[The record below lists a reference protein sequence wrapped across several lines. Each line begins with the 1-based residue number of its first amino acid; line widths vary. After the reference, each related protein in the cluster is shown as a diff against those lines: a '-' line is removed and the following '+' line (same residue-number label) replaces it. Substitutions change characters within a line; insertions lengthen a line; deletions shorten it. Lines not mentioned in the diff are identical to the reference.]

1 MGSEQK
7 ILETLKKLKQAGSS
21 VIGAQ
26 AGFTSAYVDILCG
39 SLLKAGK
46 ITKAEGRYKL
56 AVGGKQTVGT
66 VEEVLQKHK
75 KAAKKTK
82 AKKVKKLKK
91 AAKKTKRKKKEK
103 DWRPDWLK

>member
-7 ILETLKKLKQAGSS
+7 ILETIKKLKQAGPS

-66 VEEVLQKHK
+66 VEEVLKKTGK
-75 KAAKKTK
+75 KAAKKPKAKEEKK
-82 AKKVKKLKK
+82 AKK
-91 AAKKTKRKKKEK
+91 KKKN
-103 DWRPDWLK
+103 WYPDWLK